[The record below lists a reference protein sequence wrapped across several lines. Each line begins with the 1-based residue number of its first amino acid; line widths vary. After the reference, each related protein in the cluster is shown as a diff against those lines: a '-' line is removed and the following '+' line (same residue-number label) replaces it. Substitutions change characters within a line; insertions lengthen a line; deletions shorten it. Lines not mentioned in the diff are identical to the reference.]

1 MRLKFTIII
10 FLLVQFTALHAQK
23 SSTFGIGGKSSF
35 TQSKGSN
42 ETSSIKEDKKSKKA
56 KSNITGIWRGY
67 FLQKNFNPRTGKFE
81 EDRYKYELQ
90 INNLSNNALE
100 GVTYSYRTTSFY
112 GKAALQG
119 IFTTQTKNILIKET
133 KMLELKISG
142 FSEPC
147 LMSCYLDYKK
157 EGKIEILKGDYTSQ
171 NVNTKDACGDGI
183 VYLEKVPDTEFEKEA
198 FLTKPQKQN
207 NAIISKKEMLAKNNV
222 IKPNTTTKAN
232 TNTSQNTTT
241 NLTKSKYKPGAE
253 DALVKNSTKTK
264 KEAEEL
270 LVKVNENKPEPKKI
284 VEPKIVPNELSER
297 KNNLIKTLYVDEG
310 ELLIEL
316 YDNGQIDNDSVSIY
330 HNGNPA
336 ILHGKLSTQP
346 LQVKINVSST
356 EPIHELIMVADNLG
370 TIPPNTALM
379 VVTAGKKTYEVF
391 LTSDL
396 QRNAKIVFEYK
407 PGATNGK

>member
-10 FLLVQFTALHAQK
+10 FLLVQFTFINAQK
-23 SSTFGIGGKSSF
+23 ASTFGIGGKSSL
-35 TQSKGSN
+35 TQSNNSN
-42 ETSSIKEDKKSKKA
+42 KTISSKEDSKSKKN

-81 EDRYKYELQ
+81 EDRYKYEVQ

-100 GVTYSYRTTSFY
+100 GVTYSYRTTTFY

-119 IFTTQTKNILIKET
+119 IFTKQTQNILIKET

-147 LMSCYLDYKK
+147 LMTCYLDYKK
-157 EGKIEILKGDYTSQ
+157 EGKTEILKGDYTSQ
-171 NVNTKDACGDGI
+171 NLNTKDACGDGV

-198 FLTKPQKQN
+198 FLLKPQKQN
-207 NAIISKKEMLAKNNV
+207 NAIISKKEPLVKNNS
-222 IKPNTTTKAN
+222 KP
-232 TNTSQNTTT
+232 QNTKENITA
-241 NLTKSKYKPGAE
+241 NITKSKFKPGAE
-253 DALVKNSTKTK
+253 DALIKPNTEPK
-264 KEAEEL
+264 KEAKEVV
-270 LVKVNENKPEPKKI
+270 VKQKETNAEPKKI
-284 VEPKIVPNELSER
+284 AEPKVLPNELTER

-346 LQVKINVSST
+346 LQVKINVSAV
-356 EPIHELIMVADNLG
+356 EPIHEFIMVADNLG

-407 PGATNGK
+407 PSATNNKK

>member
-10 FLLVQFTALHAQK
+10 FLLVQFSDLNAQK
-23 SSTFGIGGKSSF
+23 ASTIGIEGNSSF
-35 TQSKGSN
+35 TPSKSLA
-42 ETSSIKEDKKSKKA
+42 ETASSKEDKKSKKA

-81 EDRYKYELQ
+81 EDRYKYEIQ
-90 INNLSNNALE
+90 INNLSNNSLE
-100 GVTYSYRTTSFY
+100 GVTYSYRTTTFY
-112 GKAALQG
+112 GKASLQG
-119 IFTTQTKNILIKET
+119 IFTKQTQNILIKET

-147 LMSCYLDYKK
+147 LMTCYLDYKK
-157 EGKIEILKGDYTSQ
+157 EGKTEILKGDYTSQ
-171 NVNTKDACGDGI
+171 NLNTKDACGDGI

-198 FLTKPQKQN
+198 FLLKTQKQN
-207 NAIISKKEMLAKNNV
+207 NAIVSKKEPLVKNSS
-222 IKPNTTTKAN
+222 KP
-232 TNTSQNTTT
+232 QNTKQNITS
-241 NLTKSKYKPGAE
+241 NITKSKYKPGAE
-253 DALVKNSTKTK
+253 DALIKPNTELKKAETNEIVKQIEAKVELK
-264 KEAEEL
+264 KII
-270 LVKVNENKPEPKKI
+270 EPK
-284 VEPKIVPNELSER
+284 VLPNELTER

-346 LQVKINVSST
+346 LQVKINVSAA
-356 EPIHELIMVADNLG
+356 EPLHEFIMVADNLG

-407 PGATNGK
+407 PGATSNKK